1 MILKCSFGEPSYLDG
16 YYETMK
22 DLHQDTSRP
31 VPIATQSWQR
41 HNCLMTLLICRCDVL
56 KLAMIKNSFMAE
68 KLFQGE
74 VYDCMCKYERAASC
88 SAKNISSPLR

>member
-1 MILKCSFGEPSYLDG
+1 MILKRFLREL
-16 YYETMK
+16 T
-22 DLHQDTSRP
+22 DLFVHSP
-31 VPIATQSWQR
+31 V
-41 HNCLMTLLICRCDVL
+41 CRCDVL

-88 SAKNISSPLR
+88 SLKKSPSPQRQLEHAAFP